1 MIEEIVSKLVEHFSK
16 INFRRVKFFFFKD
29 WVINEVE
36 EYRKNVN
43 HLAKIMERMNVRGI
57 VKIKYYI

>member
-43 HLAKIMERMNVRGI
+43 HLAKIMQWRKGTFEE
-57 VKIKYYI
+57 